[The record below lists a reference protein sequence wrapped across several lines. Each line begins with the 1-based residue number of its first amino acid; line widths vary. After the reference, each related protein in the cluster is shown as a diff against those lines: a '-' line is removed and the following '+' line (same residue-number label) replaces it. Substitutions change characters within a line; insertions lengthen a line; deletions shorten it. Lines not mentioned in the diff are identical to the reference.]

1 MIKTRESPEFIR
13 ASVKK
18 QQKTKRIDH
27 IYKASRGA
35 SIVASES
42 NYDISSKDAQMLIK
56 KNQNLSVIKGIFEQ
70 VLNKRAKGKMFNIV
84 SGTWNPV
91 TGCLYNCKYCWAR
104 DLATTKL
111 MNANRYKQ
119 GFKPILNENEFRSR
133 FGKGDLIFV
142 SDMGDLFGEFVQ
154 SEWIQK
160 VFDHTAKFP
169 EAKFLF
175 MTKNPSRYYE
185 FLDNMPSN
193 AILGATIETNIDEIV
208 KKNLL
213 SNAPM
218 PSQRYKA
225 MKDLDWRMKI
235 ISIEPI
241 LDFDLETLSGWIR
254 DIYPF
259 LVYVGYDNYNHELKE
274 PSQSKTEQLLDN
286 ISDFTLVVR
295 KTIRPAWFE
304 EKAGLKQ
311 EGE

>member
-1 MIKTRESPEFIR
+1 MET
-13 ASVKK
+13 ALVAK
-18 QQKTKRIDH
+18 QQKTKRIDR

-42 NYDISSKDAQMLIK
+42 NFDISSKDAQMLIK

-70 VLNKRAKGKMFNIV
+70 FLNKRAKGKMFNIV

-119 GFKPILNENEFRSR
+119 GFKPMLNETEFRSK

-160 VFDHTAKFP
+160 VLDHTAKFP

-175 MTKNPSRYYE
+175 MSKNPSRYYE
-185 FLDNMPSN
+185 FLDSMPSN

-208 KKNLL
+208 KKSLL
-213 SNAPM
+213 SNAPT

-241 LDFDLETLSGWIR
+241 LDFDLETVSAWIR

-259 LVYVGYDNYNHELKE
+259 LVYVGYDNYKHGLKE

-304 EKAGLKQ
+304 EKAGLNQ